1 MNLILLQADDAWISA
16 DQVRLVGR
24 RADHI
29 RQQLKAVL
37 GQTVRVG
44 LIGGQQGTAEIT
56 TLDADAVELM
66 VALDQPPPPRHRF
79 DVVLALPR
87 PKMLRRIFRTAAEF
101 GVGHLHLINSARVEK
116 SFWQTPLLKP
126 AKVAEALQ
134 AGMERARD
142 TIAPQ
147 VHLHQRFRPF
157 VEDELTA
164 LCAGRP
170 CWISDQGAPK
180 ALASVPAGT
189 GGGSEGGFVP
199 FEIELACAV
208 VAQRVHLGERTLS
221 VDTGVGAEL
230 SVSSH
235 RPQCRV

>member
-1 MNLILLQADDAWISA
+1 MNLILLQPDDAWIST

-44 LIGGQQGTAEIT
+44 LVGGHQGTAEIT
-56 TLDADAVELM
+56 ALDADAVELM

-116 SFWQTPLLKP
+116 SF
-126 AKVAEALQ
+126 
-134 AGMERARD
+134 
-142 TIAPQ
+142 
-147 VHLHQRFRPF
+147 
-157 VEDELTA
+157 
-164 LCAGRP
+164 
-170 CWISDQGAPK
+170 
-180 ALASVPAGT
+180 
-189 GGGSEGGFVP
+189 
-199 FEIELACAV
+199 
-208 VAQRVHLGERTLS
+208 
-221 VDTGVGAEL
+221 
-230 SVSSH
+230 
-235 RPQCRV
+235 

>member
-1 MNLILLQADDAWISA
+1 M
-16 DQVRLVGR
+16 
-24 RADHI
+24 
-29 RQQLKAVL
+29 
-37 GQTVRVG
+37 
-44 LIGGQQGTAEIT
+44 
-56 TLDADAVELM
+56 
-66 VALDQPPPPRHRF
+66 
-79 DVVLALPR
+79 VLALPR

-126 AKVAEALQ
+126 ANVAEALQ

-142 TIAPQ
+142 TVAPQ

-157 VEDELTA
+157 VEDELSA

-170 CWISDQGAPK
+170 CWITDQGAPL
-180 ALASVPAGT
+180 ALASAPAGHAVVMV
-189 GGGSEGGFVP
+189 GPEGGFVP

-221 VDTGVGAEL
+221 VDTALTAALALGA
-230 SVSSH
+230 
-235 RPQCRV
+235 